1 MDIDQRI
8 AASLGFLKPRYTAV
22 ERERRWLC
30 RYAPHERVVET
41 VEITDVYITGTRM
54 RLRAARPLA
63 GGAPMLRLTRK
74 ADVDARTR
82 LITSIYLPAE
92 EFAVLAA
99 SLTGHRIV
107 KLRHRLQPSDGV
119 TIGVDEFQGN
129 LGGLILA
136 EAEFDNDEQLA
147 GFPHPDFA
155 IREVTDDGRYAGG
168 YLAINGLPSDEDLD
182 GGAIEGNL

>member
-1 MDIDQRI
+1 MSVDQKT
-8 AASLGFLKPRYTAV
+8 ATALGFHRPRYMAV

-30 RYAPHERVVET
+30 HAVPRDRVAET

-63 GGAPMLRLTRK
+63 GGPPMLRLTRK
-74 ADVDARTR
+74 VDVDARTR
-82 LITSIYLPAE
+82 LLTSIYLPDE

-99 SLTGHRIV
+99 ALTGPKIV

-119 TIGVDEFQGN
+119 TFGIDEFQGS

-136 EAEFDNDEQLA
+136 EAEFDTDAHLA
-147 GFPHPDFA
+147 AFPHPDFA
-155 IREVTDDGRYAGG
+155 IREVTDDERYTGG
-168 YLAINGLPSDEDLD
+168 LLAIDGLPAA
-182 GGAIEGNL
+182 G